1 MNFDGEAI
9 VIGLGAIGA
18 ATLYQLA
25 RRGSRVLGIDRYAPP
40 HAQGSSHGE
49 SRITRLAVGE
59 GDAYVPIVRR
69 SHAIWRELEKATGA
83 TIYADTGGLVLAPV
97 RSSAPSGGR
106 TDFLR
111 RTIAIAQR
119 HHIAHEVLDA
129 DAIGRR
135 FPQFQLQGDELG
147 YFEPEAG
154 FVRPEAAIAAQLQ
167 QALVHGAR
175 VHNGVRVLGI
185 EPVGE
190 RVRVVTTGGRHLA
203 DRVVLAAGP
212 WLPDF
217 IEAPTRKAWAGSV
230 AVYRQVMYWFDAGE
244 AAPSFAAGR
253 FPVFIWAYGD
263 GDEDSFYGF
272 PASAAHPTRIKV
284 ASAQRSVTTTADDV
298 DREVSA
304 DEAAQMFRTRV
315 AGRLRLHDERPVDA
329 RTCLYTVT
337 PDRQFLIDELHDL
350 PAVLVA
356 SACSGHGFK
365 HSAGLG
371 AALAERLLGLAP
383 TLDLQSFRH
392 GRLAPAPATESSP
405 SSAR

>member
-1 MNFDGEAI
+1 MNFDGEVI

-25 RRGSRVLGIDRYAPP
+25 RRGSRVLGIDRFSPP

-83 TIYADTGGLVLAPV
+83 AIYADTGGLVLAPV
-97 RSSAPSGGR
+97 RGSALSGGR

-129 DAIGRR
+129 DAITRR

-154 FVRPEAAIAAQLQ
+154 FLRPEAAIAAQLQ
-167 QALVHGAR
+167 QARVHGAQ
-175 VHNGVRVLGI
+175 VNT
-185 EPVGE
+185 GE
-190 RVRVVTTGGRHLA
+190 RVRVVTSNGRHLA

-217 IEAPTRKAWAGSV
+217 IAAPTRSTWAGSV
-230 AVYRQVMYWFDAGE
+230 AVYRQVMYWCDAGG

-272 PASAAHPTRIKV
+272 PASAEHPMRIKV
-284 ASAQRSVTTTADDV
+284 ASAQRSVTTTADGV

-304 DEAAQMFRTRV
+304 NEAAQMFRSRV

-337 PDRQFLIDELHDL
+337 PDRQFLIDELPDL

-371 AALAERLLGLAP
+371 AALAERVLGLAP
-383 TLDLQSFRH
+383 TLDLQPFRH
-392 GRLAPAPATESSP
+392 ARLAPTLAPSP
-405 SSAR
+405 APVR